1 MTNLE
6 LISELKQR
14 IENET
19 FGYIKIMDK
28 PDDDILKKCYQMRYS
43 GWWMKTGDNGKWNY
57 PINFD
62 VNLIKDDKQ
71 YLVWCALPPLKDRN
85 KIFTENNVVYIEEFS
100 SEMLELEE
108 LLYNNIFKEFDFKWK

>member
-6 LISELKQR
+6 LIMELKQR
-14 IENET
+14 IENGT

-28 PDDDILKKCYQMRYS
+28 PSNDILKKCYQMRYS
-43 GWWMKTGDNGKWNY
+43 GWWMKTGDNGEWKY
-57 PINFD
+57 PSDFN

-71 YLVWCALPPLKDRN
+71 YLVWCTLPPLKDRN

-100 SEMLELEE
+100 SEMLKLEE
-108 LLYNNIFKEFDFKWK
+108 ILYNNIFNEFSFK